1 MAKKK
6 SNKAKKINPSASK
19 STIQELQVSRTGG
32 QIALTGF
39 TYQFLYSC
47 YLILSEIDEN
57 TVFYLEGIEDI
68 DKIRLVDSDNCNTPT
83 MLKNQLSV
91 EILEVL
97 LPDQYLHR

>member
-1 MAKKK
+1 MVKKK
-6 SNKAKKINPSASK
+6 ASKAKKINSCISK

-32 QIALTGF
+32 EISLTGF

-68 DKIRLVDSDNCNTPT
+68 DKIRLVDSDKCNTHIQ
-83 MLKNQLSV
+83 LKYST
-91 EILEVL
+91 
-97 LPDQYLHR
+97 

>member
-6 SNKAKKINPSASK
+6 AGKAKKINSCTSK

-32 QIALTGF
+32 LIALTWF
-39 TYQFLYSC
+39 TYQLLYSC

-68 DKIRLVDSDNCNTPT
+68 DKISLIDSDDCITHIQ
-83 MLKNQLSV
+83 LKYSTQKQDASFL
-91 EILEVL
+91 
-97 LPDQYLHR
+97 

>member
-1 MAKKK
+1 MNQKVGGELAKKK
-6 SNKAKKINPSASK
+6 SNKAKKLDHYK

-57 TVFYLEGIEDI
+57 TVFYLEGTEDI
-68 DKIRLVDSDNCNTPT
+68 DKIRLVDLDDC
-83 MLKNQLSV
+83 
-91 EILEVL
+91 
-97 LPDQYLHR
+97 